1 MAGPRDVPKIATT
14 TGRLEVSRHLRV
26 ATMIATA
33 TLHDA
38 DGNARTMTMMTTR
51 RRAEEAGLHQ

>member
-1 MAGPRDVPKIATT
+1 M